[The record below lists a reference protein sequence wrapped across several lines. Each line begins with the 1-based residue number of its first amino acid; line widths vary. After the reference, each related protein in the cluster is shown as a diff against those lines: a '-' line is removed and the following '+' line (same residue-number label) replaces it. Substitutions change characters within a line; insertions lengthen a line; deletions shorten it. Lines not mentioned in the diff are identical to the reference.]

1 MFEIPLKGSS
11 GGKAFGNHTEAHM
24 MSDSVYVTVVPQY
37 YNSCKITYN
46 FTSQWLRSTFLVYLD
61 GWKKEIDALPGLE
74 PKEKSRMLLS
84 RETQEGLR
92 ITSKCTTLTLQ
103 AQY

>member
-1 MFEIPLKGSS
+1 M
-11 GGKAFGNHTEAHM
+11 
-24 MSDSVYVTVVPQY
+24 
-37 YNSCKITYN
+37 
-46 FTSQWLRSTFLVYLD
+46 YLD
-61 GWKKEIDALPGLE
+61 GWKKETDALPGLE

>member
-1 MFEIPLKGSS
+1 M
-11 GGKAFGNHTEAHM
+11 
-24 MSDSVYVTVVPQY
+24 
-37 YNSCKITYN
+37 
-46 FTSQWLRSTFLVYLD
+46 YLD

-74 PKEKSRMLLS
+74 TKQKSRVLLS

-103 AQY
+103 AQYSVPGIKFCFFPSPTYAVMSFTELAPKLLNDGLEYVLS